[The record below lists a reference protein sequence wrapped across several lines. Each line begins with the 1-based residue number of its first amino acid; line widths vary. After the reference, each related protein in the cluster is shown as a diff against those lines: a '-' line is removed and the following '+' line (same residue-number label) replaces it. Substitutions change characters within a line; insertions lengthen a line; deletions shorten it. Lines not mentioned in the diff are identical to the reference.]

1 MENDILCLTEIQV
14 CHENDVSDIKQQLNT
29 YEVHLNVEGDRYQN
43 TGFCLSKS
51 VKVYKHE
58 KFPRVSILE
67 IVKDSFCSGTL
78 RILLLYRSPSSS
90 LSIFYNR
97 IETFLSTYKIFN
109 IILDDFNI
117 NAVAKTNLQQVM
129 SQYQLIN
136 YEPTH
141 ISGSL
146 LDHIYINR
154 QTLQNISI
162 EAIQKVSV
170 YFSDHQVVKFKL
182 RSL

>member
-1 MENDILCLTEIQV
+1 MRENADQNNSEYGHFSRSDSFIAQHKIHLQDTLKDKNLMENDILCLTEIQV

-78 RILLLYRSPSSS
+78 QILLLYRSPSSS

-97 IETFLSTYKIFN
+97 IETFLSTYKIF
-109 IILDDFNI
+109 I
-117 NAVAKTNLQQVM
+117 
-129 SQYQLIN
+129 
-136 YEPTH
+136 
-141 ISGSL
+141 
-146 LDHIYINR
+146 
-154 QTLQNISI
+154 
-162 EAIQKVSV
+162 
-170 YFSDHQVVKFKL
+170 
-182 RSL
+182 